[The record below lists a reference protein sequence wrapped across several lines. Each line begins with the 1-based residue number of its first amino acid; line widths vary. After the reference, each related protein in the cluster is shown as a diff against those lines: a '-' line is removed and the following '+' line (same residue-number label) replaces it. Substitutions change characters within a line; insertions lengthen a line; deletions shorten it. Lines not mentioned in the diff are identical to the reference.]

1 MSSSR
6 PQIQRR
12 PVVAA
17 AAQGH
22 LESITDGETGLLV
35 TAGDVDC
42 ARRWGPEVDH
52 RSGAGSSAGR
62 ARPRSR
68 PYADFSVERYRR
80 EVADLVER
88 LGHRRPTM

>member
-1 MSSSR
+1 MS
-6 PQIQRR
+6 RR

-35 TAGDVDC
+35 TAGDATALADGVRRLITDPALA
-42 ARRWGPEVDH
+42 ARL
-52 RSGAGSSAGR
+52 AGSAEVEAVR
-62 ARPRSR
+62 R
-68 PYADFSVERYRR
+68 FSVERYRR

-88 LGHRRPTM
+88 LASSAAM